1 MIHPL
6 IGLVATRPE
15 LLSEHLGAYAQ
26 LATAES
32 IEALAQLRRRSLW
45 AAALFASLVLGL
57 GLGGG
62 ALMLVAVVPL
72 AEMPVPALLAAVAV
86 TPWLAAGL
94 CLFMMQGQP
103 PSRLFPLLRQQ
114 LQLDGVVLQEAGKT
128 S

>member
-15 LLSEHLGAYAQ
+15 LLSEHLGAYTQ
-26 LATAES
+26 LVTAES
-32 IEALAQLRRRSLW
+32 LAALAQLRRRSLW

-72 AEMPVPALLAAVAV
+72 AEMPMPALLAGVAA

-94 CLFMMQGQP
+94 CFLMLQGQP
-103 PSRLFPLLRQQ
+103 ASRLFPLLRQQ
-114 LQLDGVVLQEAGKT
+114 LQLDGVVLQEAGKP

>member
-32 IEALAQLRRRSLW
+32 LAALAQLRRRSLW
-45 AAALFASLVLGL
+45 TAALFASLVLGL

-72 AEMPVPALLAAVAV
+72 AEMPMPALLAGVAV

-94 CLFMMQGQP
+94 CIVMLQGQP

-114 LQLDGVVLQEAGKT
+114 LQLDGAVLQEAGKT

>member
-45 AAALFASLVLGL
+45 AVALFASLVLGL

>member
-62 ALMLVAVVPL
+62 ALMLLAVVPL
-72 AEMPVPALLAAVAV
+72 AEMPMPALLAGVAVA
-86 TPWLAAGL
+86 PWLAAGL
-94 CLFMMQGQP
+94 CCLMLQGQP

-114 LQLDGVVLQEAGKT
+114 LQLDGAVLQEAGKT